1 MERGTGSLSNR
12 MDSKS
17 SKETILPGLVAV
29 VLVLPPT
36 PVPVLILGLV
46 PGLVHQLPVSR
57 LELSELPAQQEALP
71 VGTRTTTANV
81 MCFGAQAQECH
92 LSRVHYFSRH

>member
-1 MERGTGSLSNR
+1 MDRGIGFLSNR

-57 LELSELPAQQEALP
+57 LELSGLLAQQEALP
-71 VGTRTTTANV
+71 VGTTVNV
-81 MCFGAQAQECH
+81 MCFAAQAQEGH
-92 LSRVHYFSRH
+92 LSRIHCFSPHQPI

>member
-1 MERGTGSLSNR
+1 

-36 PVPVLILGLV
+36 PVPVLVQV
-46 PGLVHQLPVSR
+46 PGLVDQLPVSR

-81 MCFGAQAQECH
+81 MCFGAQAQEGH